1 MCVSLQKCIQWKN
14 TQHIDTKV
22 IKRTHTETRGKQTI
36 LSSITFTMLK
46 EEKIREQKENNNKKK
61 LKKKSTN
68 KQKHHK
74 NGVFVLMIKQE
85 EEELDQSMAK
95 QVCLMHTCASKVEF
109 LFDK

>member
-61 LKKKSTN
+61 KLKKNQQTN
-68 KQKHHK
+68 K
-74 NGVFVLMIKQE
+74 NIIRMG
-85 EEELDQSMAK
+85 
-95 QVCLMHTCASKVEF
+95 F
-109 LFDK
+109 LY